1 MKILG
6 LDVEEYEDG
15 FAFSGEI
22 KDHSPVFESFG
33 DHRIAMAFGIL
44 SLILQYGGKVNNFEC
59 AGISN
64 PDFMNQL
71 KQICR

>member
-1 MKILG
+1 MG
-6 LDVEEYEDG
+6 EFEDG
-15 FAFSGEI
+15 FAFSGGI
-22 KDHSPVFESFG
+22 TNSAPAFESFG

-44 SLILQYGGKVNNFEC
+44 SLILDNGGKVNNFEC

-64 PDFMNQL
+64 PDFINQL